1 MMVAML
7 GMTQTVSI
15 GGLNYTLSG
24 NTALVAAYHS
34 VSGAVVIPDSV
45 VYSGNTYIVT
55 SINDRAFSYC
65 LGLTSIT
72 IGNSVT
78 SIGDNA
84 FYGCSGLT
92 SVTIPNSVTSIGSDA
107 FRGCSGLTSVT
118 IPNSVASIGSGAFQ
132 GCSGLT
138 SVTIG
143 NSVTSIGNS
152 AFYYCSGLTSV
163 TIPNSVTSI
172 GDSAFAACLGLT
184 SITIPNSVT
193 SIGNDAFYYCSGLT
207 SVTIP
212 NSVTS
217 IGDRTFCHCSGLTS
231 VTIPNSVTSIGSH
244 AFYGCS
250 GLTSVT
256 IPNSVTSIGDCAFYN
271 CRGLT
276 SITIPNSVASIGDYA
291 FYNCSSL
298 TSVTIPNS
306 VTSIGDYAFYIC
318 SGLTSIIIP
327 NSVTSIGVGAFCHC
341 SGLTSIVVSSGNTIY
356 DSHNN
361 CNAIIETA
369 TNTLLFGC
377 QTTTIP
383 TSVTSIGSGAFS
395 FCSGLTS
402 ITIPNSVTSIGNGA
416 FQSCSGL
423 TSLTIPNSV
432 TSIGDWA
439 FQSCSGLTSITIPNS
454 VTSFGKMAFYG
465 CSGLTSVTIGNSV
478 TSIGNSAFSDCSSL
492 TSVSIG
498 NSVTSIGDYAF
509 SRCFGLTSVTIPNS
523 VTIIGDGAFSV
534 CIGLDSIVMLPLVPP
549 FVTANSLFDNNAS
562 CYVPCG
568 SLAAYQSA
576 LGPYY
581 SARFVEMDFEGNLT
595 LAVNDSLYG
604 SAEIIPQ
611 NGQAVQCSD
620 SSAVIQ
626 ATAAPH
632 YHFVHW
638 SNGRTANPDTLY
650 LEGDSTV
657 TAFFAPD
664 MYTVSAG
671 SNDEAMGVVAGG
683 GAYAYLDTVTLTA
696 TAFAHHHFVRWSDG
710 ETDSVRTEVV
720 SGDLTLTAIFA
731 IDTHMVSVTLNDEA
745 MGSVVGAGAYPYS
758 TEVSL
763 EAVPEE
769 GYRFVRWGDGS
780 TDNPAVFTL
789 TGDTTVSAIFEEV
802 EIPSICKVS
811 VQGDRNVVFW
821 NKEHEVEQYRVYRE
835 GAVAGDYE
843 LVATVPYS
851 EPSVWT
857 DEESRPGERRYSY
870 KMTVVDAQ
878 GNESPFSEE
887 HKTMHLTI
895 SQGTGNQWNLTWLE
909 YRGAELE
916 SYMIYRGTEEN
927 DLQLIG
933 QLPAGGAMSYTDE
946 AAPAGTV
953 YYQVAAVMSS
963 PCDIAG
969 IEPLIRSNI
978 AVGEG
983 EDSVGVRDVQAGNL
997 QVWNAGGHI
1006 HVSLDGHE
1014 VAEYR
1019 VYDAIGREV
1028 YHATREARTPAL
1040 PGGVYLVKVAGHPAH
1055 KVVVLW

>member
-7 GMTQTVSI
+7 GMTQSVSI
-15 GGLNYTLSG
+15 GGLNYDISG
-24 NTALVAAYHS
+24 NTAQVAMYNN
-34 VSGAVVIPDSV
+34 VSGAVVIPDSI
-45 VYSGNTYIVT
+45 VYNGNTYIIT
-55 SINDRAFSYC
+55 GIGQGAFNYC
-65 LGLTSIT
+65 SGLTSVT

-78 SIGDNA
+78 SIGDCAFDGCSGLTSVTIPDSVTSIGIGAFRNCTGLTSVTIGNSVTSIEDNA
-84 FYGCSGLT
+84 FAYCSGLT
-92 SVTIPNSVTSIGSDA
+92 SVTIPNSVTSIGSYA
-107 FRGCSGLTSVT
+107 FLS
-118 IPNSVASIGSGAFQ
+118 
-132 GCSGLT
+132 CSGLT

-143 NSVTSIGNS
+143 NSVTSIG
-152 AFYYCSGLTSV
+152 
-163 TIPNSVTSI
+163 
-172 GDSAFAACLGLT
+172 
-184 SITIPNSVT
+184 
-193 SIGNDAFYYCSGLT
+193 
-207 SVTIP
+207 
-212 NSVTS
+212 
-217 IGDRTFCHCSGLTS
+217 
-231 VTIPNSVTSIGSH
+231 
-244 AFYGCS
+244 
-250 GLTSVT
+250 
-256 IPNSVTSIGDCAFYN
+256 
-271 CRGLT
+271 
-276 SITIPNSVASIGDYA
+276 DYA
-291 FYNCSSL
+291 FS
-298 TSVTIPNS
+298 
-306 VTSIGDYAFYIC
+306 AC
-318 SGLTSIIIP
+318 SGLTSI
-327 NSVTSIGVGAFCHC
+327 T
-341 SGLTSIVVSSGNTIY
+341 VSSGNTVY
-356 DSHNN
+356 DSRNN

-383 TSVTSIGSGAFS
+383 TSVTSIGYRAFSGCSSLTSITIPNSVTSIGDYAFSGCSSLTSVTIGNSVTSIGYRAFYYCRGLTSVTIPNSVTSIGIGAFWYCTGLTS
-395 FCSGLTS
+395 VNIGNSVTSIGKCAFSRCSGLTS
-402 ITIPNSVTSIGNGA
+402 ITIPNSVTSIEYCT
-416 FQSCSGL
+416 FEYCS
-423 TSLTIPNSV
+423 
-432 TSIGDWA
+432 
-439 FQSCSGLTSITIPNS
+439 
-454 VTSFGKMAFYG
+454 
-465 CSGLTSVTIGNSV
+465 
-478 TSIGNSAFSDCSSL
+478 
-492 TSVSIG
+492 
-498 NSVTSIGDYAF
+498 
-509 SRCFGLTSVTIPNS
+509 GLTSVTIPNS
-523 VTIIGDGAFSV
+523 VTSIGGYAFYGCSGLTSITIPTSV
-534 CIGLDSIVMLPLVPP
+534 TSIGQYPFEGCTGLDSIVMLPLAPP
-549 FVTANSLFDNNAS
+549 SMGYGSIFYYNSAL
-562 CYVPCG
+562 CYVRCG
-568 SLAAYQSA
+568 ALAAYQSA
-576 LGPYY
+576 VGPY
-581 SARFVEMDFEGNLT
+581 SRFVEMDFEGNLT

-632 YHFVHW
+632 YHFDHW

-664 MYTVSAG
+664 MYTVSVG
-671 SNDEAMGVVAGG
+671 SNDEAMGMVAGG

-821 NKEHEVEQYRVYRE
+821 SREHEVEQYRVYRE

-851 EPSVWT
+851 DPSVWT

-870 KMTVVDAQ
+870 KMTMVDAQ

-895 SQGTGNQWNLTWLE
+895 GQGTGNQWNLAWPE

-969 IEPLIRSNI
+969 SDPLIRSNI

>member
-1 MMVAML
+1 MMVATL

-15 GGLNYTLSG
+15 GGLNYTLSSSTW
-24 NTALVAAYHS
+24 TASVAMYND

-55 SINDRAFSYC
+55 SIGEGAFDNC
-65 LGLTSIT
+65 GGLTSVT
-72 IGNSVT
+72 IPNSVT
-78 SIGDNA
+78 SIGYYA
-84 FYGCSGLT
+84 FYYCSGLTSVTIGDSVTSIGYHAFEGCSGLT
-92 SVTIPNSVTSIGSDA
+92 SVTIPNSVTSIS
-107 FRGCSGLTSVT
+107 
-118 IPNSVASIGSGAFQ
+118 SGAFC
-132 GCSGLT
+132 GCS
-138 SVTIG
+138 
-143 NSVTSIGNS
+143 
-152 AFYYCSGLTSV
+152 
-163 TIPNSVTSI
+163 
-172 GDSAFAACLGLT
+172 GLT

-193 SIGNDAFYYCSGLT
+193 SIGDYAFSYCSGLT
-207 SVTIP
+207 SVSIGT
-212 NSVTS
+212 SVTS
-217 IGDRTFCHCSGLTS
+217 IGEM
-231 VTIPNSVTSIGSH
+231 
-244 AFYGCS
+244 AFM
-250 GLTSVT
+250 
-256 IPNSVTSIGDCAFYN
+256 
-271 CRGLT
+271 R
-276 SITIPNSVASIGDYA
+276 
-291 FYNCSSL
+291 
-298 TSVTIPNS
+298 
-306 VTSIGDYAFYIC
+306 
-318 SGLTSIIIP
+318 
-327 NSVTSIGVGAFCHC
+327 C
-341 SGLTSIVVSSGNTIY
+341 SGLTSIVVSSGNTVY
-356 DSHNN
+356 DSRNN

-383 TSVTSIGSGAFS
+383 NSVTGIGYDAFS
-395 FCSGLTS
+395 GCSSLTS
-402 ITIPNSVTSIGNGA
+402 ITIPNSVTSIGNYA
-416 FQSCSGL
+416 FC
-423 TSLTIPNSV
+423 
-432 TSIGDWA
+432 D
-439 FQSCSGLTSITIPNS
+439 
-454 VTSFGKMAFYG
+454 

-478 TSIGNSAFSDCSSL
+478 TSIGS
-492 TSVSIG
+492 
-498 NSVTSIGDYAF
+498 YAF
-509 SRCFGLTSVTIPNS
+509 LGCS
-523 VTIIGDGAFSV
+523 
-534 CIGLDSIVMLPLVPP
+534 GLDSIVMLPLAPP
-549 FVTANSLFDNNAS
+549 AGTNNSLFYGNNAL
-562 CYVPCG
+562 CYVRCG
-568 SLAAYQSA
+568 ALAAYQSA
-576 LGPYY
+576 APDY

-620 SSAVIQ
+620 LSAVIQ

-657 TAFFAPD
+657 
-664 MYTVSAG
+664 
-671 SNDEAMGVVAGG
+671 
-683 GAYAYLDTVTLTA
+683 
-696 TAFAHHHFVRWSDG
+696 
-710 ETDSVRTEVV
+710 
-720 SGDLTLTAIFA
+720 TAIFA

-811 VQGDRNVVFW
+811 VQNDRNVVFW
-821 NKEHEVEQYRVYRE
+821 SREYEVEQYRIYRE

-857 DEESRPGERRYSY
+857 DEESRPSERRYSY

-895 SQGTGNQWNLTWLE
+895 SQGTGNQWNLTWPE

>member
-15 GGLNYTLSG
+15 GGLNYTLSSSTW
-24 NTALVAAYHS
+24 TASVARCWGYGCP
-34 VSGAVVIPDSV
+34 SGAVVIPDSV
-45 VYSGNTYIVT
+45 VYGGNTFT
-55 SINDRAFSYC
+55 
-65 LGLTSIT
+65 
-72 IGNSVT
+72 VT
-78 SIGDNA
+78 SIGDYA
-84 FYGCSGLT
+84 FSGCS
-92 SVTIPNSVTSIGSDA
+92 
-107 FRGCSGLTSVT
+107 
-118 IPNSVASIGSGAFQ
+118 
-132 GCSGLT
+132 
-138 SVTIG
+138 
-143 NSVTSIGNS
+143 
-152 AFYYCSGLTSV
+152 
-163 TIPNSVTSI
+163 
-172 GDSAFAACLGLT
+172 GLT

-193 SIGNDAFYYCSGLT
+193 SIGVEAFSYCSGLTSITIPNSVTSIGSWAFNFCSGLT

-217 IGDRTFCHCSGLTS
+217 IGDR
-231 VTIPNSVTSIGSH
+231 
-244 AFYGCS
+244 AFY
-250 GLTSVT
+250 
-256 IPNSVTSIGDCAFYN
+256 F
-271 CRGLT
+271 
-276 SITIPNSVASIGDYA
+276 
-291 FYNCSSL
+291 
-298 TSVTIPNS
+298 
-306 VTSIGDYAFYIC
+306 
-318 SGLTSIIIP
+318 
-327 NSVTSIGVGAFCHC
+327 C

-356 DSHNN
+356 DSRNN

-383 TSVTSIGSGAFS
+383 TSVTGIGSYAFYA
-395 FCSGLTS
+395 CPGLTS
-402 ITIPNSVTSIGNGA
+402 ITIPNSVTSIGDGA
-416 FQSCSGL
+416 FRG
-423 TSLTIPNSV
+423 
-432 TSIGDWA
+432 
-439 FQSCSGLTSITIPNS
+439 
-454 VTSFGKMAFYG
+454 
-465 CSGLTSVTIGNSV
+465 
-478 TSIGNSAFSDCSSL
+478 CSSL

-498 NSVTSIGDYAF
+498 NSVTSIGSVAFGHCIGLTSITIPNSVTSIGDYAF
-509 SRCFGLTSVTIPNS
+509 YYCSGLTSVTIPNS
-523 VTIIGDGAFSV
+523 VTSIGYLAFSACFV
-534 CIGLDSIVMLPLVPP
+534 LDSIVMLPLVPP
-549 FVTANSLFDNNAS
+549 FVTANSLFDNSAL
-562 CYVPCG
+562 CYVRCG
-568 SLAAYQSA
+568 ALAAYLSA
-576 LGPYY
+576 VGPY
-581 SARFVEMDFEGNLT
+581 SRFVEMDFEGNLT

-604 SAEIIPQ
+604 SAEIILQ

-632 YHFVHW
+632 YHFDHW

-664 MYTVSAG
+664 MYTVSVG
-671 SNDEAMGVVAGG
+671 SNDEAMGMVAGG

-720 SGDLTLTAIFA
+720 SGDLTLTAIFAIDTHMVSVTLNDEAMGVVAGSGAYAYLDTVTLTATAFAHHHFVRWSDGETDSVRTEVVNGDLTLTAIFA

-802 EIPSICKVS
+802 EIPSICMVS
-811 VQGDRNVVFW
+811 VQDDRNVVFW
-821 NKEHEVEQYRVYRE
+821 IREHEVEQYRIYRE

-851 EPSVWT
+851 DPSVWT

-895 SQGTGNQWNLTWLE
+895 GRGTAPRWNLTWPE

-969 IEPLIRSNI
+969 IDSLIRSNI

-1055 KVVVLW
+1055 KVVVLR

>member
-92 SVTIPNSVTSIGSDA
+92 SVTIPNSVTSIGNNA
-107 FRGCSGLTSVT
+107 FQSCSGLTSVT
-118 IPNSVASIGSGAFQ
+118 IGNSVTSIGGLAFS

-143 NSVTSIGNS
+143 NSVTSIGYEAFHSCSGLTSVTIPNSVTTIGGS
-152 AFYYCSGLTSV
+152 AFHSCSGLTSVTIGNSVTSIGDYAFSACSGLTSITVSSGNTVYDSRNNCNAIIETATNTLLCGCQTTTIPTSVTSIGDDAFSGCSSLTSITIPNSVTSIGDYAFSGCSSLTSVTIGNSVTSIGYRAFYYCRGLTSVTIPNSVTSIGIGAFWYCTGLTSVTIGNSVTSIGKCAFSRCSGLTSITIPNSVTSIEYCTFEYCSGLTSV

-172 GDSAFAACLGLT
+172 GG
-184 SITIPNSVT
+184 
-193 SIGNDAFYYCSGLT
+193 Y
-207 SVTIP
+207 
-212 NSVTS
+212 
-217 IGDRTFCHCSGLTS
+217 
-231 VTIPNSVTSIGSH
+231 

-250 GLTSVT
+250 GLTS
-256 IPNSVTSIGDCAFYN
+256 I
-271 CRGLT
+271 
-276 SITIPNSVASIGDYA
+276 
-291 FYNCSSL
+291 
-298 TSVTIPNS
+298 
-306 VTSIGDYAFYIC
+306 
-318 SGLTSIIIP
+318 
-327 NSVTSIGVGAFCHC
+327 
-341 SGLTSIVVSSGNTIY
+341 
-356 DSHNN
+356 
-361 CNAIIETA
+361 
-369 TNTLLFGC
+369 
-377 QTTTIP
+377 TIP
-383 TSVTSIGSGAFS
+383 TSVTSIGQYPFE
-395 FCSGLTS
+395 
-402 ITIPNSVTSIGNGA
+402 
-416 FQSCSGL
+416 
-423 TSLTIPNSV
+423 
-432 TSIGDWA
+432 
-439 FQSCSGLTSITIPNS
+439 
-454 VTSFGKMAFYG
+454 G
-465 CSGLTSVTIGNSV
+465 CT
-478 TSIGNSAFSDCSSL
+478 
-492 TSVSIG
+492 
-498 NSVTSIGDYAF
+498 
-509 SRCFGLTSVTIPNS
+509 
-523 VTIIGDGAFSV
+523 
-534 CIGLDSIVMLPLVPP
+534 GLDSIVMLPLAPP
-549 FVTANSLFDNNAS
+549 SMGYGSIFYYNSAL
-562 CYVPCG
+562 CYVRCG
-568 SLAAYQSA
+568 ALAAYLSA
-576 LGPYY
+576 VGPY
-581 SARFVEMDFEGNLT
+581 SRFVEMDFEGNLT

-632 YHFVHW
+632 YHFDHW

-657 TAFFAPD
+657 TAFFALD
-664 MYTVSAG
+664 MYTVSAV
-671 SNDEAMGVVAGG
+671 SNNETMGVVAGG

-821 NKEHEVEQYRVYRE
+821 SREYEVEQYRLYRE

-851 EPSVWT
+851 DPSVWT

-895 SQGTGNQWNLTWLE
+895 SQGTGNQWNLAWPE

-933 QLPAGGAMSYTDE
+933 QLPAGGPMSYTDE

-1055 KVVVLW
+1055 KVVVLR

>member
-1 MMVAML
+1 MMVATL

-15 GGLNYTLSG
+15 GGLNYTLSSSTW
-24 NTALVAAYHS
+24 TATVAMYND

-45 VYSGNTYIVT
+45 VYSGNTYIVI
-55 SINDRAFSYC
+55 SIGNRAFYYC
-65 LGLTSIT
+65 GGLTSVT

-78 SIGDNA
+78 SIGDWAFYDCSGLTSVTIGNSVTSIGDCAFDGCSGLTSVTIPNSVTSIGGYAFAYCSGLTSVTIGNSVTSIEDNAFAYCSGLTSVTIPNSVTSIGYRAFSNCSGLTSVTIGNSVTSIGRDAFWGCSGLTSVTIPDSVVSIGVEAFYGCSGLTAVTIGNSVTSIGNYA

-92 SVTIPNSVTSIGSDA
+92 SVTIPNSVTSIGYRA
-107 FRGCSGLTSVT
+107 FS
-118 IPNSVASIGSGAFQ
+118 N
-132 GCSGLT
+132 CSGLT

-143 NSVTSIGNS
+143 NSVTSIGNV
-152 AFYYCSGLTSV
+152 AFQSCSGLTSV
-163 TIPNSVTSI
+163 TI
-172 GDSAFAACLGLT
+172 G
-184 SITIPNSVT
+184 
-193 SIGNDAFYYCSGLT
+193 
-207 SVTIP
+207 
-212 NSVTS
+212 
-217 IGDRTFCHCSGLTS
+217 
-231 VTIPNSVTSIGSH
+231 
-244 AFYGCS
+244 
-250 GLTSVT
+250 
-256 IPNSVTSIGDCAFYN
+256 
-271 CRGLT
+271 
-276 SITIPNSVASIGDYA
+276 
-291 FYNCSSL
+291 
-298 TSVTIPNS
+298 
-306 VTSIGDYAFYIC
+306 
-318 SGLTSIIIP
+318 
-327 NSVTSIGVGAFCHC
+327 
-341 SGLTSIVVSSGNTIY
+341 
-356 DSHNN
+356 
-361 CNAIIETA
+361 
-369 TNTLLFGC
+369 
-377 QTTTIP
+377 
-383 TSVTSIGSGAFS
+383 
-395 FCSGLTS
+395 
-402 ITIPNSVTSIGNGA
+402 NSVTSIGNGA

-423 TSLTIPNSV
+423 TSVTIGNSV
-432 TSIGDWA
+432 ASIGE
-439 FQSCSGLTSITIPNS
+439 L
-454 VTSFGKMAFYG
+454 AFYN

-478 TSIGNSAFSDCSSL
+478 TSIGN
-492 TSVSIG
+492 
-498 NSVTSIGDYAF
+498 
-509 SRCFGLTSVTIPNS
+509 
-523 VTIIGDGAFSV
+523 GAFLS
-534 CIGLDSIVMLPLVPP
+534 CSGLDSIVMLPLAPP
-549 FVTANSLFDNNAS
+549 SGTNNSLFYGNNAL
-562 CYVPCG
+562 CYVRCG
-568 SLAAYQSA
+568 ALAAYQA
-576 LGPYY
+576 AAPNY

-620 SSAVIQ
+620 LIAVIQ

-657 TAFFAPD
+657 TAFFA
-664 MYTVSAG
+664 
-671 SNDEAMGVVAGG
+671 
-683 GAYAYLDTVTLTA
+683 
-696 TAFAHHHFVRWSDG
+696 
-710 ETDSVRTEVV
+710 
-720 SGDLTLTAIFA
+720 

-763 EAVPEE
+763 DAVPEE

-789 TGDTTVSAIFEEV
+789 MGDTTVSAIFEEV
-802 EIPSICKVS
+802 EIPSICMVS
-811 VQGDRNVVFW
+811 VQDDRNVVFW
-821 NKEHEVEQYRVYRE
+821 SREHEVEQYRIYRE

-857 DEESRPGERRYSY
+857 DEESRPSERRYSY
-870 KMTVVDAQ
+870 KMTVVDAR

-895 SQGTGNQWNLTWLE
+895 SQGTGNQWNLTWPE

-946 AAPAGTV
+946 AAPAGMV

-1006 HVSLDGHE
+1006 HVSIDGHE

-1040 PGGVYLVKVAGHPAH
+1040 PGGVYLVKVAGHPAR

>member
-1 MMVAML
+1 MMVATL

-15 GGLNYTLSG
+15 GGLRYNLDS
-24 NTALVAAYHS
+24 NTWTASVAKNNV

-55 SINDRAFSYC
+55 SIGDSAFLGRSRLTSVTIPNSVTSIGSWAFHFC
-65 LGLTSIT
+65 SGLTSVT

-78 SIGDNA
+78 SIGDLAFNYCSGLTSVTIPNSVTSIGDHAFQSCSGLTSVTIGNSVTSIGSHVFGGCSGLTSVTIGNSVTSIGSHVFYDCSGLTSVTIGNSVTSIGNMA

-92 SVTIPNSVTSIGSDA
+92 SVTIPNSVTSIGYRA
-107 FRGCSGLTSVT
+107 FSNCSGLTSVT
-118 IPNSVASIGSGAFQ
+118 IPNSVTSIGYEAFSS
-132 GCSGLT
+132 CSGLT

-143 NSVTSIGNS
+143 NSVTSIGGY
-152 AFYYCSGLTSV
+152 AFLYCS
-163 TIPNSVTSI
+163 
-172 GDSAFAACLGLT
+172 
-184 SITIPNSVT
+184 
-193 SIGNDAFYYCSGLT
+193 
-207 SVTIP
+207 
-212 NSVTS
+212 
-217 IGDRTFCHCSGLTS
+217 
-231 VTIPNSVTSIGSH
+231 
-244 AFYGCS
+244 
-250 GLTSVT
+250 
-256 IPNSVTSIGDCAFYN
+256 
-271 CRGLT
+271 
-276 SITIPNSVASIGDYA
+276 
-291 FYNCSSL
+291 
-298 TSVTIPNS
+298 
-306 VTSIGDYAFYIC
+306 
-318 SGLTSIIIP
+318 
-327 NSVTSIGVGAFCHC
+327 
-341 SGLTSIVVSSGNTIY
+341 
-356 DSHNN
+356 
-361 CNAIIETA
+361 
-369 TNTLLFGC
+369 
-377 QTTTIP
+377 
-383 TSVTSIGSGAFS
+383 
-395 FCSGLTS
+395 
-402 ITIPNSVTSIGNGA
+402 
-416 FQSCSGL
+416 
-423 TSLTIPNSV
+423 
-432 TSIGDWA
+432 
-439 FQSCSGLTSITIPNS
+439 
-454 VTSFGKMAFYG
+454 
-465 CSGLTSVTIGNSV
+465 
-478 TSIGNSAFSDCSSL
+478 
-492 TSVSIG
+492 
-498 NSVTSIGDYAF
+498 
-509 SRCFGLTSVTIPNS
+509 
-523 VTIIGDGAFSV
+523 
-534 CIGLDSIVMLPLVPP
+534 GLDSIVMLPLAPP
-549 FVTANSLFDNNAS
+549 SGISYLFSGNYAFY
-562 CYVPCG
+562 YVRCG
-568 SLAAYQSA
+568 TLAAYQSA
-576 LGPYY
+576 VDPYY

-657 TAFFAPD
+657 TAFFA
-664 MYTVSAG
+664 
-671 SNDEAMGVVAGG
+671 
-683 GAYAYLDTVTLTA
+683 
-696 TAFAHHHFVRWSDG
+696 
-710 ETDSVRTEVV
+710 
-720 SGDLTLTAIFA
+720 

-811 VQGDRNVVFW
+811 VQDDRNVVFW

-878 GNESPFSEE
+878 GNESPFSED

-895 SQGTGNQWNLTWLE
+895 GQGTGNQWNLAWPE

-969 IEPLIRSNI
+969 IDSLIRSNI

-997 QVWNAGGHI
+997 QVWNVGGHI

-1028 YHATREARTPAL
+1028 YHATREASTPAL

-1055 KVVVLW
+1055 KVVVLR

>member
-1 MMVAML
+1 MMVATL

-15 GGLNYTLSG
+15 GGLKYTLSSSTW
-24 NTALVAAYHS
+24 TATVAMYYN

-55 SINDRAFSYC
+55 SIGNRAFYYC
-65 LGLTSIT
+65 GGLTSVT

-78 SIGDNA
+78 SIGDWA
-84 FYGCSGLT
+84 FYDCSGLTSVTIGNSVTSIGDYAFYYCSGLTSVTIPNSVTNIGLGAFADCSGLTSVTIPDSVTSIGYYAFSACSGLTSITVSSGNTVYDSRNNCNAIIETATNTLFSGCQNTTIPNSVTSIGWDAFSGCSGLT
-92 SVTIPNSVTSIGSDA
+92 SVTIPNSVTSIGYSA
-107 FRGCSGLTSVT
+107 FLDCTGLTSVT
-118 IPNSVASIGSGAFQ
+118 IPNSVTSIGNHAFA

-138 SVTIG
+138 SITIP
-143 NSVTSIGNS
+143 NSVTSIS
-152 AFYYCSGLTSV
+152 YEAFADCSGLTSV

-172 GDSAFAACLGLT
+172 GGFAFAG
-184 SITIPNSVT
+184 
-193 SIGNDAFYYCSGLT
+193 
-207 SVTIP
+207 
-212 NSVTS
+212 
-217 IGDRTFCHCSGLTS
+217 
-231 VTIPNSVTSIGSH
+231 
-244 AFYGCS
+244 
-250 GLTSVT
+250 
-256 IPNSVTSIGDCAFYN
+256 
-271 CRGLT
+271 
-276 SITIPNSVASIGDYA
+276 
-291 FYNCSSL
+291 
-298 TSVTIPNS
+298 
-306 VTSIGDYAFYIC
+306 
-318 SGLTSIIIP
+318 
-327 NSVTSIGVGAFCHC
+327 
-341 SGLTSIVVSSGNTIY
+341 
-356 DSHNN
+356 
-361 CNAIIETA
+361 
-369 TNTLLFGC
+369 
-377 QTTTIP
+377 
-383 TSVTSIGSGAFS
+383 
-395 FCSGLTS
+395 CSGLTS
-402 ITIPNSVTSIGNGA
+402 ITIPNSVTSIGGYA
-416 FQSCSGL
+416 FYG
-423 TSLTIPNSV
+423 
-432 TSIGDWA
+432 
-439 FQSCSGLTSITIPNS
+439 CSGLTSITIPNS
-454 VTSFGKMAFYG
+454 VTS
-465 CSGLTSVTIGNSV
+465 IGY
-478 TSIGNSAFSDCSSL
+478 
-492 TSVSIG
+492 
-498 NSVTSIGDYAF
+498 YAF
-509 SRCFGLTSVTIPNS
+509 SGCS
-523 VTIIGDGAFSV
+523 
-534 CIGLDSIVMLPLVPP
+534 GLDSIVMLPLVPP
-549 FVTANSLFDNNAS
+549 FGTNDSLFYGNNAL
-562 CYVPCG
+562 CYVRCG
-568 SLAAYQSA
+568 ALAAYQAAAPDS
-576 LGPYY
+576 

-620 SSAVIQ
+620 LSAVIQ

-632 YHFVHW
+632 YHFDHW

-657 TAFFAPD
+657 TAF
-664 MYTVSAG
+664 
-671 SNDEAMGVVAGG
+671 
-683 GAYAYLDTVTLTA
+683 
-696 TAFAHHHFVRWSDG
+696 
-710 ETDSVRTEVV
+710 
-720 SGDLTLTAIFA
+720 FA

-780 TDNPAVFTL
+780 ADNPAVFTL

-811 VQGDRNVVFW
+811 VQDDRNVVFW
-821 NKEHEVEQYRVYRE
+821 IREHEVEQYRLYRE

-895 SQGTGNQWNLTWLE
+895 GQGTGNQWNLTWPE

-933 QLPAGGAMSYTDE
+933 QLPAGGPMSYIDE

-969 IEPLIRSNI
+969 IDPLIRSNI

-1055 KVVVLW
+1055 KVVVLR

>member
-15 GGLNYTLSG
+15 GGLNYTLSSSTW
-24 NTALVAAYHS
+24 TASVARCWGYGCP
-34 VSGAVVIPDSV
+34 SGAVVIPDSV
-45 VYSGNTYIVT
+45 VYGGNTFTVT
-55 SINDRAFSYC
+55 SIGDYAFSGC
-65 LGLTSIT
+65 SGLTSIT
-72 IGNSVT
+72 IPNSVT
-78 SIGDNA
+78 SIGDQV
-84 FYGCSGLT
+84 FTGCSGLT
-92 SVTIPNSVTSIGSDA
+92 SVTIPNSVTSIGVEA
-107 FRGCSGLTSVT
+107 FS
-118 IPNSVASIGSGAFQ
+118 
-132 GCSGLT
+132 
-138 SVTIG
+138 
-143 NSVTSIGNS
+143 
-152 AFYYCSGLTSV
+152 YCS
-163 TIPNSVTSI
+163 
-172 GDSAFAACLGLT
+172 GLT

-193 SIGNDAFYYCSGLT
+193 SIGSWAFNFCSGLT

-217 IGDRTFCHCSGLTS
+217 IGDR
-231 VTIPNSVTSIGSH
+231 
-244 AFYGCS
+244 AFY
-250 GLTSVT
+250 
-256 IPNSVTSIGDCAFYN
+256 F
-271 CRGLT
+271 
-276 SITIPNSVASIGDYA
+276 
-291 FYNCSSL
+291 
-298 TSVTIPNS
+298 
-306 VTSIGDYAFYIC
+306 
-318 SGLTSIIIP
+318 
-327 NSVTSIGVGAFCHC
+327 C

-356 DSHNN
+356 DSRNN

-383 TSVTSIGSGAFS
+383 TSVTGIGSYAFYA
-395 FCSGLTS
+395 CPGLTS
-402 ITIPNSVTSIGNGA
+402 ITIPNSVTSIGDGA
-416 FQSCSGL
+416 FRG
-423 TSLTIPNSV
+423 
-432 TSIGDWA
+432 
-439 FQSCSGLTSITIPNS
+439 
-454 VTSFGKMAFYG
+454 
-465 CSGLTSVTIGNSV
+465 
-478 TSIGNSAFSDCSSL
+478 CSSL

-498 NSVTSIGDYAF
+498 NSVTSIGSVAFGHCIGLTSITIPNSVTSIGDYAF
-509 SRCFGLTSVTIPNS
+509 YYCSGLTSVTIPNS
-523 VTIIGDGAFSV
+523 VTSIGYLAFSACFV
-534 CIGLDSIVMLPLVPP
+534 LDSIVMLPLVPP
-549 FVTANSLFDNNAS
+549 FVTANSLFDNSAL
-562 CYVPCG
+562 CYVRCG
-568 SLAAYQSA
+568 ALAAYLSA
-576 LGPYY
+576 VGPY
-581 SARFVEMDFEGNLT
+581 SRFVEMDFEGNLT

-604 SAEIIPQ
+604 SAEIILQ

-632 YHFVHW
+632 YHFDHW

-664 MYTVSAG
+664 MYTVSVG
-671 SNDEAMGVVAGG
+671 SNDEAMGMVAGG

-720 SGDLTLTAIFA
+720 NGDLTLTAIFA

-802 EIPSICKVS
+802 EIPSICMVS
-811 VQGDRNVVFW
+811 VQDDRNVVFW
-821 NKEHEVEQYRVYRE
+821 IREHEVEQYRIYRE

-851 EPSVWT
+851 DPSVWT

-895 SQGTGNQWNLTWLE
+895 GRGTAPRWNLTWPE

-969 IEPLIRSNI
+969 IDSLIRSNI

-1055 KVVVLW
+1055 KVVVLR

>member
-1 MMVAML
+1 MKKFLILTAFLWAAIPAWSSDFSAVAPS
-7 GMTQTVSI
+7 GQTLYYHFNGNGGVCVSDANAGSI
-15 GGLNYTLSG
+15 SG
-24 NTALVAAYHS
+24 HLI
-34 VSGAVVIPDSV
+34 IPNSV
-45 VYSGNTYIVT
+45 VYNGNTYIVT
-55 SINDRAFSYC
+55 CISQFAFQYCSGLTSVTIPNSVTYIGEMAFYDCSGLTSVTIGNSVTSIGNCAFSGCSGLTSVTIPNLVTSIGNGAFYGCSGLTSVTIPNSVTSIGNSAFYGCSGLTSVTIPNSVTSIGGSAFSGCIGLTSVTIGNSVTSIGNAAFSYC
-65 LGLTSIT
+65 SGLTTVNFNAAYCTTAFVFSGCSNLSTVNIGNNVQYISGTFRNCSGLTSVT

-84 FYGCSGLT
+84 FSGCSGLT

-107 FRGCSGLTSVT
+107 FRGC
-118 IPNSVASIGSGAFQ
+118 I
-132 GCSGLT
+132 GLT

-152 AFYYCSGLTSV
+152 
-163 TIPNSVTSI
+163 
-172 GDSAFAACLGLT
+172 
-184 SITIPNSVT
+184 
-193 SIGNDAFYYCSGLT
+193 
-207 SVTIP
+207 
-212 NSVTS
+212 
-217 IGDRTFCHCSGLTS
+217 
-231 VTIPNSVTSIGSH
+231 

-256 IPNSVTSIGDCAFYN
+256 IPNSVTSIGY
-271 CRGLT
+271 
-276 SITIPNSVASIGDYA
+276 YA
-291 FYNCSSL
+291 FMS
-298 TSVTIPNS
+298 
-306 VTSIGDYAFYIC
+306 
-318 SGLTSIIIP
+318 
-327 NSVTSIGVGAFCHC
+327 C
-341 SGLTSIVVSSGNTIY
+341 SGLTSIVVSSGNTVY
-356 DSHNN
+356 DSRNN
-361 CNAIIETA
+361 CNAIIESA
-369 TNTLLFGC
+369 TNKLLQGC
-377 QTTTIP
+377 RNTTIP
-383 TSVTSIGSGAFS
+383 NSVTSIGNYAFAG
-395 FCSGLTS
+395 CSGLTS
-402 ITIPNSVTSIGNGA
+402 ITIPNSVTGIGNYA
-416 FQSCSGL
+416 FAG
-423 TSLTIPNSV
+423 
-432 TSIGDWA
+432 
-439 FQSCSGLTSITIPNS
+439 CSGLTSITIPNS
-454 VTSFGKMAFYG
+454 VTGIGSYAFYACPG
-465 CSGLTSVTIGNSV
+465 LTSITIPNSVTGIGSYAFYACPGLTSVTIGNSV
-478 TSIGNSAFSDCSSL
+478 TY
-492 TSVSIG
+492 
-498 NSVTSIGDYAF
+498 IGDYAF
-509 SRCFGLTSVTIPNS
+509 AECSGLTSITIPNS
-523 VTIIGDGAFSV
+523 VTYIGNYAFAGCSGLTSITIPNSVTGIDNYAFAGCSGLTSITIPNSVTGIGDGAFSG
-534 CIGLDSIVMLPLVPP
+534 CSGLDSIVMLPLAPP
-549 FVTANSLFDNNAS
+549 YGISGSFLFSDNNAL
-562 CYVPCG
+562 CYVRCG
-568 SLAAYQSA
+568 ALAAYQA
-576 LGPYY
+576 AAPDA
-581 SARFVEMDFEGNLT
+581 SARFVEMDFDGNLT

-657 TAFFAPD
+657 TAIFAPD
-664 MYTVSAG
+664 
-671 SNDEAMGVVAGG
+671 N
-683 GAYAYLDTVTLTA
+683 
-696 TAFAHHHFVRWSDG
+696 
-710 ETDSVRTEVV
+710 
-720 SGDLTLTAIFA
+720 
-731 IDTHMVSVTLNDEA
+731 
-745 MGSVVGAGAYPYS
+745 
-758 TEVSL
+758 
-763 EAVPEE
+763 
-769 GYRFVRWGDGS
+769 
-780 TDNPAVFTL
+780 
-789 TGDTTVSAIFEEV
+789 
-802 EIPSICKVS
+802 PSICKVS
-811 VQGDRNVVFW
+811 VQDDRNVVFW
-821 NKEHEVEQYRVYRE
+821 NKEHEVEQFRIYRE

-895 SQGTGNQWNLTWLE
+895 SRGTGNQWNLAWPE

-969 IEPLIRSNI
+969 SEPLIRSNI

>member
-1 MMVAML
+1 MMVATL

-15 GGLNYTLSG
+15 GGIKYSLSSSTWTAEVAHG
-24 NTALVAAYHS
+24 NG

-45 VYSGNTYIVT
+45 VYRGNTYTVT
-55 SINDRAFSYC
+55 SIGYEAFEIYSGLTSVTIPNSVTSIGVRAFSSC
-65 LGLTSIT
+65 SGLTSVTIGNSVANIGNYAFYNCSGLTSLTNPNSVTSIGIGAFQSCSGLTSVT

-78 SIGDNA
+78 SIEDYA
-84 FYGCSGLT
+84 FAYCSGLTSVSIGTSVTSIGYKAFSNCSGLT
-92 SVTIPNSVTSIGSDA
+92 SVTIPNSVTSIGREA
-107 FRGCSGLTSVT
+107 FWGCSGLTSVT
-118 IPNSVASIGSGAFQ
+118 IPDSV
-132 GCSGLT
+132 
-138 SVTIG
+138 V
-143 NSVTSIGNS
+143 
-152 AFYYCSGLTSV
+152 
-163 TIPNSVTSI
+163 
-172 GDSAFAACLGLT
+172 
-184 SITIPNSVT
+184 
-193 SIGNDAFYYCSGLT
+193 
-207 SVTIP
+207 
-212 NSVTS
+212 
-217 IGDRTFCHCSGLTS
+217 
-231 VTIPNSVTSIGSH
+231 
-244 AFYGCS
+244 
-250 GLTSVT
+250 
-256 IPNSVTSIGDCAFYN
+256 
-271 CRGLT
+271 
-276 SITIPNSVASIGDYA
+276 
-291 FYNCSSL
+291 
-298 TSVTIPNS
+298 
-306 VTSIGDYAFYIC
+306 
-318 SGLTSIIIP
+318 
-327 NSVTSIGVGAFCHC
+327 SIGV
-341 SGLTSIVVSSGNTIY
+341 
-356 DSHNN
+356 
-361 CNAIIETA
+361 E
-369 TNTLLFGC
+369 
-377 QTTTIP
+377 
-383 TSVTSIGSGAFS
+383 
-395 FCSGLTS
+395 
-402 ITIPNSVTSIGNGA
+402 
-416 FQSCSGL
+416 
-423 TSLTIPNSV
+423 
-432 TSIGDWA
+432 
-439 FQSCSGLTSITIPNS
+439 
-454 VTSFGKMAFYG
+454 AFYG

-478 TSIGNSAFSDCSSL
+478 TSIRNYAFYGCSGL
-492 TSVSIG
+492 TSVTIG
-498 NSVTSIGDYAF
+498 NSVASIGELAF
-509 SRCFGLTSVTIPNS
+509 YNCSGLTSVTIPNS
-523 VTIIGDGAFSV
+523 VTSIGYAAFAGSS
-534 CIGLDSIVMLPLVPP
+534 GLDSIVMLPLAPP
-549 FVTANSLFDNNAS
+549 SGISGSFLFYGNNAL
-562 CYVPCG
+562 CYVRCG
-568 SLAAYQSA
+568 ALAAYQSA
-576 LGPYY
+576 APDA
-581 SARFVEMDFEGNLT
+581 SSRFVEMDFDGNLT

-620 SSAVIQ
+620 LSAVIQ

-657 TAFFAPD
+657 TAF
-664 MYTVSAG
+664 
-671 SNDEAMGVVAGG
+671 
-683 GAYAYLDTVTLTA
+683 
-696 TAFAHHHFVRWSDG
+696 
-710 ETDSVRTEVV
+710 
-720 SGDLTLTAIFA
+720 FA

-802 EIPSICKVS
+802 EIPSICMVS
-811 VQGDRNVVFW
+811 VQDDRNVVFW
-821 NKEHEVEQYRVYRE
+821 SREYEVEQYRLYRE

-895 SQGTGNQWNLTWLE
+895 SQGTGNQWNLTWPE

-933 QLPAGGAMSYTDE
+933 QLPAGGPMSYTDE

-969 IEPLIRSNI
+969 IDSLIRSNI

-1055 KVVVLW
+1055 KVVVLR

>member
-1 MMVAML
+1 MMVATL

-15 GGLNYTLSG
+15 GGLKYTLSSSTW
-24 NTALVAAYHS
+24 TATVAMYYN

-55 SINDRAFSYC
+55 SIGNRAFYYC
-65 LGLTSIT
+65 GGLTSVT

-78 SIGDNA
+78 SIGDWAFYDCSGLTSVTIGNSVTSIGNNA
-84 FYGCSGLT
+84 FSGCSGLT
-92 SVTIPNSVTSIGSDA
+92 SVTIPNSVTSIGSYA
-107 FRGCSGLTSVT
+107 FR
-118 IPNSVASIGSGAFQ
+118 

-143 NSVTSIGNS
+143 NSVTSIGDY

-163 TIPNSVTSI
+163 TIPNSVTNIGLGAFADCSGLTSVTIPDSVTSI
-172 GDSAFAACLGLT
+172 GYYAFSACSGLT
-184 SITIPNSVT
+184 SITVSSGNTVYDSRNNCNAIIETATNTLFSGCQNTTIPNSVT
-193 SIGNDAFYYCSGLT
+193 SIGWDAFS
-207 SVTIP
+207 
-212 NSVTS
+212 
-217 IGDRTFCHCSGLTS
+217 
-231 VTIPNSVTSIGSH
+231 
-244 AFYGCS
+244 GCS

-256 IPNSVTSIGDCAFYN
+256 IPNSVTSIGYSAFLDCT
-271 CRGLT
+271 G
-276 SITIPNSVASIGDYA
+276 
-291 FYNCSSL
+291 L

-306 VTSIGDYAFYIC
+306 VTSIGNHAFAGC
-318 SGLTSIIIP
+318 SGLTSITIPNSVTSISYEAFADCSGLTSVTIP
-327 NSVTSIGVGAFCHC
+327 NSVTSIGGFAFA
-341 SGLTSIVVSSGNTIY
+341 G
-356 DSHNN
+356 
-361 CNAIIETA
+361 
-369 TNTLLFGC
+369 
-377 QTTTIP
+377 
-383 TSVTSIGSGAFS
+383 
-395 FCSGLTS
+395 CSGLTS
-402 ITIPNSVTSIGNGA
+402 ITIPNSVTSIGGYA
-416 FQSCSGL
+416 FYG
-423 TSLTIPNSV
+423 
-432 TSIGDWA
+432 
-439 FQSCSGLTSITIPNS
+439 CSGLTSITIPNS
-454 VTSFGKMAFYG
+454 VTS
-465 CSGLTSVTIGNSV
+465 IGY
-478 TSIGNSAFSDCSSL
+478 
-492 TSVSIG
+492 
-498 NSVTSIGDYAF
+498 YAF
-509 SRCFGLTSVTIPNS
+509 SGCS
-523 VTIIGDGAFSV
+523 
-534 CIGLDSIVMLPLVPP
+534 GLDSIVMLPLVPP
-549 FVTANSLFDNNAS
+549 FGTNDSLFYGNNAL
-562 CYVPCG
+562 CYVRCG
-568 SLAAYQSA
+568 ALAAYQAAAPDS
-576 LGPYY
+576 

-620 SSAVIQ
+620 LSAVIQ

-632 YHFVHW
+632 YHFDHW

-657 TAFFAPD
+657 TAF
-664 MYTVSAG
+664 
-671 SNDEAMGVVAGG
+671 
-683 GAYAYLDTVTLTA
+683 
-696 TAFAHHHFVRWSDG
+696 
-710 ETDSVRTEVV
+710 
-720 SGDLTLTAIFA
+720 FA

-780 TDNPAVFTL
+780 ADNPAVFTL

-811 VQGDRNVVFW
+811 VQDDRNVVFW
-821 NKEHEVEQYRVYRE
+821 IREHEVEQYRLYRE

-895 SQGTGNQWNLTWLE
+895 GQGTGNQWNLTWPE

-933 QLPAGGAMSYTDE
+933 QLPAGGPMSYIDE

-969 IEPLIRSNI
+969 IDPLIRSNI

-1055 KVVVLW
+1055 KVVVLR

>member
-1 MMVAML
+1 MMVATL

-15 GGLNYTLSG
+15 GDLRYNLDSNTWTASVAQG
-24 NTALVAAYHS
+24 NG

-45 VYSGNTYIVT
+45 VYSGNTYTVT
-55 SINDRAFSYC
+55 SIGVEAFYLYS
-65 LGLTSIT
+65 GLTSVT
-72 IGNSVT
+72 IPNSVT
-78 SIGDNA
+78 SIGNRA
-84 FYGCSGLT
+84 FYLCSGLT
-92 SVTIPNSVTSIGSDA
+92 SVTIPNSVTSIGSYA
-107 FRGCSGLTSVT
+107 FRD
-118 IPNSVASIGSGAFQ
+118 
-132 GCSGLT
+132 CSGLT

-143 NSVTSIGNS
+143 NSVASIGNS
-152 AFYYCSGLTSV
+152 AFSYCSGLTSVTIGNSVASIGEIAFYNCSGLTSV

-172 GDSAFAACLGLT
+172 G
-184 SITIPNSVT
+184 
-193 SIGNDAFYYCSGLT
+193 
-207 SVTIP
+207 
-212 NSVTS
+212 
-217 IGDRTFCHCSGLTS
+217 
-231 VTIPNSVTSIGSH
+231 
-244 AFYGCS
+244 
-250 GLTSVT
+250 
-256 IPNSVTSIGDCAFYN
+256 
-271 CRGLT
+271 
-276 SITIPNSVASIGDYA
+276 
-291 FYNCSSL
+291 
-298 TSVTIPNS
+298 
-306 VTSIGDYAFYIC
+306 
-318 SGLTSIIIP
+318 
-327 NSVTSIGVGAFCHC
+327 
-341 SGLTSIVVSSGNTIY
+341 
-356 DSHNN
+356 
-361 CNAIIETA
+361 
-369 TNTLLFGC
+369 
-377 QTTTIP
+377 
-383 TSVTSIGSGAFS
+383 
-395 FCSGLTS
+395 
-402 ITIPNSVTSIGNGA
+402 NGA
-416 FQSCSGL
+416 FHSCS
-423 TSLTIPNSV
+423 
-432 TSIGDWA
+432 
-439 FQSCSGLTSITIPNS
+439 
-454 VTSFGKMAFYG
+454 
-465 CSGLTSVTIGNSV
+465 
-478 TSIGNSAFSDCSSL
+478 
-492 TSVSIG
+492 
-498 NSVTSIGDYAF
+498 
-509 SRCFGLTSVTIPNS
+509 
-523 VTIIGDGAFSV
+523 
-534 CIGLDSIVMLPLVPP
+534 GLDSIVMLPLVPP
-549 FVTANSLFDNNAS
+549 TGISYLFSANNAL
-562 CYVPCG
+562 CYVRCG
-568 SLAAYQSA
+568 ALAAYQA
-576 LGPYY
+576 AAPDA
-581 SARFVEMDFEGNLT
+581 SARFVEMDFDGNLT

-620 SSAVIQ
+620 LSAVIQ

-632 YHFVHW
+632 YHFDHW

-657 TAFFAPD
+657 TAF
-664 MYTVSAG
+664 
-671 SNDEAMGVVAGG
+671 
-683 GAYAYLDTVTLTA
+683 
-696 TAFAHHHFVRWSDG
+696 
-710 ETDSVRTEVV
+710 
-720 SGDLTLTAIFA
+720 FA

-789 TGDTTVSAIFEEV
+789 MGDTTVSAIFEEV
-802 EIPSICKVS
+802 EIPGICKVS
-811 VQGDRNVVFW
+811 VQDDRNVVFW
-821 NKEHEVEQYRVYRE
+821 NKEHEVEQFRIYRE

-857 DEESRPGERRYSY
+857 DEESRPSERRYSY

-895 SQGTGNQWNLTWLE
+895 SQGTGNQWNLTWPE

>member
-7 GMTQTVSI
+7 GMTQSVSI
-15 GGLNYTLSG
+15 GGLNYDISG
-24 NTALVAAYHS
+24 NTAQVAMYNN
-34 VSGAVVIPDSV
+34 VSGAVVIPDSI
-45 VYSGNTYIVT
+45 VYNGNTYIITGIGQGAFNYCSGLTSVTIPNSVT
-55 SINDRAFSYC
+55 SIGNNAFQSC
-65 LGLTSIT
+65 SGLTSVTIPDSVTSIGIGAFRNCTGLTSVT

-78 SIGDNA
+78 SIGGYA
-84 FYGCSGLT
+84 FEGCSGLT
-92 SVTIPNSVTSIGSDA
+92 SVTIPNSVTSIGSYA
-107 FRGCSGLTSVT
+107 FLS
-118 IPNSVASIGSGAFQ
+118 
-132 GCSGLT
+132 CSGLT

-143 NSVTSIGNS
+143 NSVTSIG
-152 AFYYCSGLTSV
+152 
-163 TIPNSVTSI
+163 
-172 GDSAFAACLGLT
+172 
-184 SITIPNSVT
+184 
-193 SIGNDAFYYCSGLT
+193 
-207 SVTIP
+207 
-212 NSVTS
+212 
-217 IGDRTFCHCSGLTS
+217 
-231 VTIPNSVTSIGSH
+231 
-244 AFYGCS
+244 
-250 GLTSVT
+250 
-256 IPNSVTSIGDCAFYN
+256 
-271 CRGLT
+271 
-276 SITIPNSVASIGDYA
+276 DYA
-291 FYNCSSL
+291 FS
-298 TSVTIPNS
+298 
-306 VTSIGDYAFYIC
+306 AC
-318 SGLTSIIIP
+318 SGLTSI
-327 NSVTSIGVGAFCHC
+327 T
-341 SGLTSIVVSSGNTIY
+341 VSSGNTVY
-356 DSHNN
+356 DSRNN

-383 TSVTSIGSGAFS
+383 TSVTSIGDDAFSGCSSLTSITIPNSVTSIGDYAFSGCSSLTSVTIGNSVTSIGYRAFYYCRGLTSVTIPNSVTSIGIGAFWYCTGLTS
-395 FCSGLTS
+395 VTIGNSVTSIGKCAFSRCSGLTS
-402 ITIPNSVTSIGNGA
+402 ITIPNSVTSIEYCT
-416 FQSCSGL
+416 FEYCS
-423 TSLTIPNSV
+423 
-432 TSIGDWA
+432 
-439 FQSCSGLTSITIPNS
+439 
-454 VTSFGKMAFYG
+454 
-465 CSGLTSVTIGNSV
+465 
-478 TSIGNSAFSDCSSL
+478 
-492 TSVSIG
+492 
-498 NSVTSIGDYAF
+498 
-509 SRCFGLTSVTIPNS
+509 GLTSVTIPNS
-523 VTIIGDGAFSV
+523 VTSIGGYAFYGCSGLTSITIPTSV
-534 CIGLDSIVMLPLVPP
+534 TSIGQYPFEGCTGLDSIVMLPLAPP
-549 FVTANSLFDNNAS
+549 SMGYGSIFYYNSAL
-562 CYVPCG
+562 CYVRCG
-568 SLAAYQSA
+568 ALAAYQSA
-576 LGPYY
+576 VGPY
-581 SARFVEMDFEGNLT
+581 SRFVEMDFEGNLT

-626 ATAAPH
+626 TTAAPH
-632 YHFVHW
+632 YHFDHW

-664 MYTVSAG
+664 MYTVSAV

-683 GAYAYLDTVTLTA
+683 GAYAYLDTVTLTT

-811 VQGDRNVVFW
+811 VQDDRNVVFW
-821 NKEHEVEQYRVYRE
+821 NKEHEVEQYRIYRE

-851 EPSVWT
+851 EPSMWT
-857 DEESRPGERRYSY
+857 DEESRPSERRYSY

-895 SQGTGNQWNLTWLE
+895 SQGTAPRWNLTWPE

-946 AAPAGTV
+946 ASPAGTV

-997 QVWNAGGHI
+997 HVWNAGGHI

-1028 YHATREARTPAL
+1028 YHATREARTPSL

-1055 KVVVLW
+1055 KVVVLR

>member
-1 MMVAML
+1 MMVATL
-7 GMTQTVSI
+7 GMTQAVSI
-15 GGLNYTLSG
+15 GGINYSLSSSTW
-24 NTALVAAYHS
+24 TASVAMYNN

-45 VYSGNTYIVT
+45 VYGGNTYTVISIGNRAFDICGGLTSVTIPNSVT
-55 SINDRAFSYC
+55 SIGSYAFRGCS
-65 LGLTSIT
+65 GLTSVTIGNSVASIGNHAFDNCSGLTSVT

-78 SIGDNA
+78 SIGDYA
-84 FYGCSGLT
+84 FYYCSGLTSVTIGNSVTSIGSHAFRGCSGLTSVTIPNSVTNIGWGAFDGCSGLTSITIPDSVASIGGSAFSGCSGLT
-92 SVTIPNSVTSIGSDA
+92 SVTIPNSVTSIGLYA
-107 FRGCSGLTSVT
+107 FW
-118 IPNSVASIGSGAFQ
+118 

-143 NSVTSIGNS
+143 NSVTSIGS
-152 AFYYCSGLTSV
+152 
-163 TIPNSVTSI
+163 
-172 GDSAFAACLGLT
+172 
-184 SITIPNSVT
+184 
-193 SIGNDAFYYCSGLT
+193 
-207 SVTIP
+207 
-212 NSVTS
+212 
-217 IGDRTFCHCSGLTS
+217 
-231 VTIPNSVTSIGSH
+231 
-244 AFYGCS
+244 
-250 GLTSVT
+250 
-256 IPNSVTSIGDCAFYN
+256 
-271 CRGLT
+271 
-276 SITIPNSVASIGDYA
+276 YA
-291 FYNCSSL
+291 FQYC
-298 TSVTIPNS
+298 T
-306 VTSIGDYAFYIC
+306 
-318 SGLTSIIIP
+318 
-327 NSVTSIGVGAFCHC
+327 
-341 SGLTSIVVSSGNTIY
+341 
-356 DSHNN
+356 
-361 CNAIIETA
+361 
-369 TNTLLFGC
+369 
-377 QTTTIP
+377 
-383 TSVTSIGSGAFS
+383 
-395 FCSGLTS
+395 
-402 ITIPNSVTSIGNGA
+402 
-416 FQSCSGL
+416 
-423 TSLTIPNSV
+423 
-432 TSIGDWA
+432 
-439 FQSCSGLTSITIPNS
+439 
-454 VTSFGKMAFYG
+454 
-465 CSGLTSVTIGNSV
+465 
-478 TSIGNSAFSDCSSL
+478 
-492 TSVSIG
+492 
-498 NSVTSIGDYAF
+498 
-509 SRCFGLTSVTIPNS
+509 
-523 VTIIGDGAFSV
+523 
-534 CIGLDSIVMLPLVPP
+534 GLDSIVMLPLAPP
-549 FVTANSLFDNNAS
+549 PIDYYSIFSGNNAL
-562 CYVPCG
+562 CYVRCG
-568 SLAAYQSA
+568 ALAAYQSA
-576 LGPYY
+576 APYV
-581 SARFVEMDFEGNLT
+581 SARFVEMGAEVNLT

-657 TAFFAPD
+657 TAF
-664 MYTVSAG
+664 
-671 SNDEAMGVVAGG
+671 
-683 GAYAYLDTVTLTA
+683 
-696 TAFAHHHFVRWSDG
+696 
-710 ETDSVRTEVV
+710 
-720 SGDLTLTAIFA
+720 FA

-802 EIPSICKVS
+802 EIPSICMVS
-811 VQGDRNVVFW
+811 VQDDRNVVFW
-821 NKEHEVEQYRVYRE
+821 SREYEVEQYRVYRE
-835 GAVAGDYE
+835 GVVAGDYE

-851 EPSVWT
+851 DPSVWI
-857 DEESRPGERRYSY
+857 DEESRPSERRYSY

-895 SQGTGNQWNLTWLE
+895 GQGTGNQWNLTWQE

-969 IEPLIRSNI
+969 IDPLIRSNI

-997 QVWNAGGHI
+997 QVWNVGGHI

-1028 YHATREARTPAL
+1028 YHATREASTPAL

>member
-1 MMVAML
+1 MMVATL

-15 GGLNYTLSG
+15 GGLKYTLSSSTWTASVAQG
-24 NTALVAAYHS
+24 NG

-45 VYSGNTYIVT
+45 VYRGNTYTVT
-55 SINDRAFSYC
+55 SISDVAFYNC
-65 LGLTSIT
+65 RGLTSVT

-78 SIGDNA
+78 SIGIGAFQSCSGLTSVTIPNSVTSISDGA
-84 FYGCSGLT
+84 FYNCSGLT
-92 SVTIPNSVTSIGSDA
+92 SVTIPNSVTSIG
-107 FRGCSGLTSVT
+107 
-118 IPNSVASIGSGAFQ
+118 IG
-132 GCSGLT
+132 
-138 SVTIG
+138 
-143 NSVTSIGNS
+143 
-152 AFYYCSGLTSV
+152 
-163 TIPNSVTSI
+163 
-172 GDSAFAACLGLT
+172 
-184 SITIPNSVT
+184 
-193 SIGNDAFYYCSGLT
+193 
-207 SVTIP
+207 
-212 NSVTS
+212 
-217 IGDRTFCHCSGLTS
+217 
-231 VTIPNSVTSIGSH
+231 
-244 AFYGCS
+244 
-250 GLTSVT
+250 
-256 IPNSVTSIGDCAFYN
+256 
-271 CRGLT
+271 
-276 SITIPNSVASIGDYA
+276 
-291 FYNCSSL
+291 
-298 TSVTIPNS
+298 
-306 VTSIGDYAFYIC
+306 
-318 SGLTSIIIP
+318 
-327 NSVTSIGVGAFCHC
+327 
-341 SGLTSIVVSSGNTIY
+341 
-356 DSHNN
+356 
-361 CNAIIETA
+361 
-369 TNTLLFGC
+369 
-377 QTTTIP
+377 
-383 TSVTSIGSGAFS
+383 
-395 FCSGLTS
+395 
-402 ITIPNSVTSIGNGA
+402 
-416 FQSCSGL
+416 
-423 TSLTIPNSV
+423 
-432 TSIGDWA
+432 A

-454 VTSFGKMAFYG
+454 VTSIGSDAFWVCSGLTSVTIGNSVTSIGSFAFCACSGLTSVTIPNSVTSIGDYAFSG

-478 TSIGNSAFSDCSSL
+478 TSIGELAFYSCS
-492 TSVSIG
+492 
-498 NSVTSIGDYAF
+498 
-509 SRCFGLTSVTIPNS
+509 
-523 VTIIGDGAFSV
+523 
-534 CIGLDSIVMLPLVPP
+534 GLDSIVMLPLAPP
-549 FVTANSLFDNNAS
+549 SGISGSFLFSDNNAL
-562 CYVPCG
+562 CYVRCG
-568 SLAAYQSA
+568 ALAAYQSA
-576 LGPYY
+576 APD
-581 SARFVEMDFEGNLT
+581 SSSRFVEMGAEVNMT

-604 SAEIIPQ
+604 TAEIIPQ

-620 SSAVIQ
+620 LSAVIQ

-650 LEGDSTV
+650 IEGDSTV
-657 TAFFAPD
+657 TAF
-664 MYTVSAG
+664 
-671 SNDEAMGVVAGG
+671 
-683 GAYAYLDTVTLTA
+683 
-696 TAFAHHHFVRWSDG
+696 
-710 ETDSVRTEVV
+710 
-720 SGDLTLTAIFA
+720 FA

-789 TGDTTVSAIFEEV
+789 TGDTTVSALFEEV

-811 VQGDRNVVFW
+811 VQDDRNVVFW
-821 NKEHEVEQYRVYRE
+821 SREHEVEQYRIYRE
-835 GAVAGDYE
+835 GVVAGDYE

-895 SQGTGNQWNLTWLE
+895 SQGTGNQWNLAWPE

-933 QLPAGGAMSYTDE
+933 QLPAGGPMSYTDE

-953 YYQVAAVMSS
+953 YYQVAVVMSS

-1055 KVVVLW
+1055 KVVVLR

>member
-15 GGLNYTLSG
+15 GGLNYTLSSSTW
-24 NTALVAAYHS
+24 TASVARCWGYGCP
-34 VSGAVVIPDSV
+34 SGAVVIPDSV
-45 VYSGNTYIVT
+45 VYGGNTFTVT
-55 SINDRAFSYC
+55 SIGDYAFSGC
-65 LGLTSIT
+65 SGLTSIT
-72 IGNSVT
+72 IPNSVT
-78 SIGDNA
+78 SIGDQV
-84 FYGCSGLT
+84 FTGCSGLT
-92 SVTIPNSVTSIGSDA
+92 SVTIPNSVTSIGVEA
-107 FRGCSGLTSVT
+107 FS
-118 IPNSVASIGSGAFQ
+118 
-132 GCSGLT
+132 
-138 SVTIG
+138 
-143 NSVTSIGNS
+143 
-152 AFYYCSGLTSV
+152 YCS
-163 TIPNSVTSI
+163 
-172 GDSAFAACLGLT
+172 GLT

-193 SIGNDAFYYCSGLT
+193 SIGSWAFNFCSGLT

-217 IGDRTFCHCSGLTS
+217 IGDR
-231 VTIPNSVTSIGSH
+231 
-244 AFYGCS
+244 AFY
-250 GLTSVT
+250 
-256 IPNSVTSIGDCAFYN
+256 F
-271 CRGLT
+271 
-276 SITIPNSVASIGDYA
+276 
-291 FYNCSSL
+291 
-298 TSVTIPNS
+298 
-306 VTSIGDYAFYIC
+306 
-318 SGLTSIIIP
+318 
-327 NSVTSIGVGAFCHC
+327 C

-356 DSHNN
+356 DSRNN

-383 TSVTSIGSGAFS
+383 TSVTGIGSYAFYA
-395 FCSGLTS
+395 CPGLTS
-402 ITIPNSVTSIGNGA
+402 ITIPNSVTSIGDGA
-416 FQSCSGL
+416 FRG
-423 TSLTIPNSV
+423 
-432 TSIGDWA
+432 
-439 FQSCSGLTSITIPNS
+439 
-454 VTSFGKMAFYG
+454 
-465 CSGLTSVTIGNSV
+465 
-478 TSIGNSAFSDCSSL
+478 CSSL

-498 NSVTSIGDYAF
+498 NSVTSIGSVAFGHCIGLTSITIPNSVTSIGDYAF
-509 SRCFGLTSVTIPNS
+509 YYCSGLTSVTIPNS
-523 VTIIGDGAFSV
+523 VTSIGYLAFSACFV
-534 CIGLDSIVMLPLVPP
+534 LDSIVMLPLVPP
-549 FVTANSLFDNNAS
+549 FVTANSLFDNSAL
-562 CYVPCG
+562 CYVRCG
-568 SLAAYQSA
+568 ALAAYLSA
-576 LGPYY
+576 VGPY
-581 SARFVEMDFEGNLT
+581 SRFVEMDFEGNLT

-604 SAEIIPQ
+604 SAEIILQ

-632 YHFVHW
+632 YHFDHW

-664 MYTVSAG
+664 MYTVSVG
-671 SNDEAMGVVAGG
+671 SNDEAMGMVAGG

-720 SGDLTLTAIFA
+720 SGDLTLTAIFAIDTHMVSVTLNDEAMGVVAGSGAYAYLDTVTLTATAFAHHHFVRWSDGETDSVRTEVVNGDLTLTAIFA

-802 EIPSICKVS
+802 EIPSICMVS
-811 VQGDRNVVFW
+811 VQDDRNVVFW
-821 NKEHEVEQYRVYRE
+821 IREHEVEQYRIYRE

-851 EPSVWT
+851 DPSVWT

-895 SQGTGNQWNLTWLE
+895 GRGTAPRWNLTWPE

-969 IEPLIRSNI
+969 IDSLIRSNI

-1055 KVVVLW
+1055 KVVVLR

>member
-1 MMVAML
+1 MKKFLILTALLWAAIPAWSYDFSAVAPS
-7 GMTQTVSI
+7 GQTLYYHFDGNGGGVRVVRGPVI
-15 GGLNYTLSG
+15 PLGGL
-24 NTALVAAYHS
+24 
-34 VSGAVVIPDSV
+34 VIPS
-45 VYSGNTYIVT
+45 
-55 SINDRAFSYC
+55 
-65 LGLTSIT
+65 
-72 IGNSVT
+72 SVT
-78 SIGDNA
+78 YLGSVYPVTEIGDTA
-84 FYGCSGLT
+84 FYNCSGLT
-92 SVTIPNSVTSIGSDA
+92 SIVVSSGNTIYDSRNNCNAIIETATNTLLFGCQTTTIPNSVTSIGSYA
-107 FRGCSGLTSVT
+107 FSD
-118 IPNSVASIGSGAFQ
+118 
-132 GCSGLT
+132 CSGLT

-143 NSVTSIGNS
+143 NSVTGIGIH
-152 AFYYCSGLTSV
+152 AFSHCSGLTSV
-163 TIPNSVTSI
+163 AIPNSVTSI
-172 GDSAFAACLGLT
+172 GD
-184 SITIPNSVT
+184 N
-193 SIGNDAFYYCSGLT
+193 
-207 SVTIP
+207 
-212 NSVTS
+212 
-217 IGDRTFCHCSGLTS
+217 
-231 VTIPNSVTSIGSH
+231 
-244 AFYGCS
+244 
-250 GLTSVT
+250 
-256 IPNSVTSIGDCAFYN
+256 AFYN
-271 CRGLT
+271 CSGLT

-291 FYNCSSL
+291 FYRCRGL

-306 VTSIGDYAFYIC
+306 VTSIGDYAFYQC
-318 SGLTSIIIP
+318 FGLTSVTIP
-327 NSVTSIGVGAFCHC
+327 NSVTSIGSYAFSDCSGLTSVSIGNSVASIGNYAFWDC

-356 DSHNN
+356 DSRNN

-383 TSVTSIGSGAFS
+383 TSVTSIGIGAFF

-416 FQSCSGL
+416 F
-423 TSLTIPNSV
+423 
-432 TSIGDWA
+432 
-439 FQSCSGLTSITIPNS
+439 
-454 VTSFGKMAFYG
+454 YG
-465 CSGLTSVTIGNSV
+465 CS
-478 TSIGNSAFSDCSSL
+478 
-492 TSVSIG
+492 
-498 NSVTSIGDYAF
+498 
-509 SRCFGLTSVTIPNS
+509 GLTSVTIPNS
-523 VTIIGDGAFSV
+523 VTSIGSGAFCDCSGLTSV
-534 CIGLDSIVMLPLVPP
+534 TIPNSVTSIGGSAFRYCSGLDSIVMLPVAPP
-549 FVTANSLFDNNAS
+549 SGTNNSLFYANNAL
-562 CYVPCG
+562 CYVRCG
-568 SLAAYQSA
+568 ALAAYQSA
-576 LGPYY
+576 VDPYY
-581 SARFVEMDFEGNLT
+581 SARFVEMGAEVNLT

-632 YHFVHW
+632 YHFDHW

-657 TAFFAPD
+657 TAIFAPD
-664 MYTVSAG
+664 
-671 SNDEAMGVVAGG
+671 
-683 GAYAYLDTVTLTA
+683 
-696 TAFAHHHFVRWSDG
+696 
-710 ETDSVRTEVV
+710 
-720 SGDLTLTAIFA
+720 
-731 IDTHMVSVTLNDEA
+731 
-745 MGSVVGAGAYPYS
+745 
-758 TEVSL
+758 
-763 EAVPEE
+763 
-769 GYRFVRWGDGS
+769 
-780 TDNPAVFTL
+780 NP
-789 TGDTTVSAIFEEV
+789 G
-802 EIPSICKVS
+802 ICKVS
-811 VQGDRNVVFW
+811 VQDDRNVVFW
-821 NKEHEVEQYRVYRE
+821 NREYEVEQYRVYRE

-895 SQGTGNQWNLTWLE
+895 GQGTGNQWNLTWPE

-1055 KVVVLW
+1055 KVVVLR